1 VIGTGEPRRH
11 RSRVVVVLVGIV
23 VGAVAVVAVVA
34 AGMRM
39 SAAAFE
45 RRIAPFY
52 DTTGL
57 DPSGEPGTIVR
68 QERFDAG
75 NDVGSAYRVLYR
87 SRTADGTPTFASGMV
102 FVPDASAP
110 TPRPVL
116 AWAHGTLGMGDSCAP
131 SRRQDPVGETGMAW
145 VDLMLRQGW
154 VVTAT
159 DYAGLGTPGVLGYL
173 IGDAEANDVLYA
185 VRAARDLPTA
195 GAGDSF
201 GVWGHSQGGHSA
213 LFSASQASTVVP
225 EMRLVGT
232 AATAPAAELRELL
245 VDQQDT
251 AVAWAIGPEVTVAW
265 PTVDPSLRPDDILT
279 AAARSSYR
287 SIAEKCV
294 TAGAIDGLVR
304 NALGERF
311 FTADFTAN
319 RPWMDEVATQT
330 APVLPPERPLFV
342 GESTTDTV
350 VLPKTTASYVARACA
365 AGSDLTQVWLA
376 DVSHVQLQ
384 TVIAP
389 TVVGWMAD
397 RFAGRP
403 SSSNCGQPSP
413 GTPAG

>member
-1 VIGTGEPRRH
+1 MSRRSTSAG
-11 RSRVVVVLVGIV
+11 RRVAVVVVGIV
-23 VGAVAVVAVVA
+23 VGALAVVA
-34 AGMRM
+34 AVAGAVRL
-39 SAAAFE
+39 SDDAFE
-45 RRIAPFY
+45 RSIAPFY

-57 DPSGEPGTIVR
+57 DPAGEPGTIVR
-68 QERFDAG
+68 REAFDAG

-87 SRTADGTPTFASGMV
+87 TRRADGTPTFTSGMV
-102 FVPDASAP
+102 FVPDATAP
-110 TPRPVL
+110 SPRPVL
-116 AWAHGTLGMGDSCAP
+116 AWAHGTLGMGDICAP
-131 SRRQDPVGETGMAW
+131 SRRKDPVTETGMAW

-173 IGDAEANDVLYA
+173 VGDAEANDVLHS
-185 VRAARDLPTA
+185 VRAARNLAEA
-195 GAGDSF
+195 GAGDTF
-201 GVWGHSQGGHSA
+201 GIWGHSQGGHSA
-213 LFSASQASTVVP
+213 LFGASLASTVVP
-225 EMRLVGT
+225 ELRLVGT

-251 AVAWAIGPEVTVAW
+251 AVAWAIGPEVAVAW
-265 PTVDPSLRPDDILT
+265 PTVDPALQPDDILT
-279 AAARSSYR
+279 PAARSSYR

-294 TAGAIDGLVR
+294 TAAAVDGLVR

-311 FTADFTAN
+311 FTADFTEN

-342 GESTTDTV
+342 GESTADTV
-350 VLPKTTASYVARACA
+350 VLPQTTARYVARACA

-376 DVSHVQLQ
+376 EVSHVQLQ

-403 SSSNCGQPSP
+403 SASNCGQPP
-413 GTPAG
+413 PVAPAR